1 MSDPQG
7 KQTHRIYESDT
18 LHVKNVHIS
27 ADTPDSKNSRGDQG
41 SSSGQS
47 PAGKV
52 TGELVLR
59 IIDRLKGI

>member
-1 MSDPQG
+1 
-7 KQTHRIYESDT
+7 
-18 LHVKNVHIS
+18 VHIS

-41 SSSGQS
+41 SSSGQT